1 MPPLIIWAVGAIGAV
16 ALAKLLANASRKANE
31 ELESIRRER
40 TVERPIETLERDPK
54 TGEYRPRG
62 S

>member
-16 ALAKLLANASRKANE
+16 ALAKLLASASRKANE
-31 ELESIRRER
+31 ELDSIRRER
-40 TVERPIETLERDPK
+40 AVKRPVETLERDAK